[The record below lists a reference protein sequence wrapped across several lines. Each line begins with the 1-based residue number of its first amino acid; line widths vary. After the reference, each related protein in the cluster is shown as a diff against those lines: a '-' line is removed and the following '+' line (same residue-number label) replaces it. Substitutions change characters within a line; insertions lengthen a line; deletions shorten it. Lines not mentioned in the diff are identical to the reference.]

1 MPQPMGSPMIENLST
16 KLHIPR
22 PRPSLVPRSRLTARL
37 DAALDRRL
45 TLIAAPAGFG
55 KTTLL
60 SEWIPQTPHCVT
72 WLSLDE
78 GDNDPTRFWS
88 YLIASLQQ
96 VHPDLGR
103 GALTL
108 LQSPQAPP
116 ITSILTALINDIT
129 AFPDAFSAV
138 LDDYHVIDTQPIHE
152 ALAYLIDHL
161 PENLHLVIS
170 TRVDPPLQLARL
182 RAHDQLA
189 GLRAND
195 LRFTIE
201 ETAEFLSQALEGSM
215 SAGEVAAL
223 EARTEGWI
231 AGLQIAALS
240 MQGLD
245 DMPAFIR
252 AFSGSHRHILGYLAE
267 EVLDQRPKGTLDFL
281 LKTSI
286 LDRLCGPLCDAVTG
300 GADGQ
305 SVLERLEQANLF
317 IAPLDDQAQ
326 WFRYHHLFAEVLQ
339 ARLQRTWPDQI
350 ADLHRRACAWHA
362 QHGTMQEAV
371 RHALASGDHEQA
383 ASLIEAQAGDMLHR
397 GAGNSLRGWLDALP
411 EPTIRARPHLCL
423 ARAWTYQ
430 WGGAI
435 SLSGAQEWS
444 ELAVQVAQDHGSY
457 SAALGGEAAAL
468 QAMVAATRS
477 EVART
482 RKLSQRALEDLPP
495 ESPWRSAVTFTL
507 GTAHLESSDIAAAA
521 HAFEEALKLSQADGV
536 HYIQLAAASFL
547 GDVLVQQ
554 GQLGRAMEMYRQ
566 VLAWAGPGTPHKG
579 AAMAHAGLAHIQCE
593 QNQLDAALE
602 HVKLGTDMLEHVGG
616 AWAAFV
622 LHRVVAR
629 VHQIRGNWP
638 DALDTLDRAH
648 QAGRTT
654 QVSLVVKQAAALRAG
669 LQVAQGD
676 LKSAE
681 TWVAET
687 RLGPQ
692 DPELAQPGWR
702 ELEYLTLA
710 RIRSAQGDHAQAWTL
725 LKRLLEAADVQGRNG
740 SAIAILIQ
748 QALVM
753 QAEGHDDSALE
764 HLERAVALAGPEG
777 YLRIFVDEGEPM
789 RPLLA
794 ELQRRIKR
802 LTGKGESSS
811 IRWSLA
817 YVDRLL
823 LAFSQPIP
831 AAVRG
836 HQGLP
841 EPLTERELEIL
852 HLISTGLSNQ
862 EIAAALVVALS
873 TVKSHINHLYGKL
886 GTRRRTQAV
895 SVARDLG
902 LLAD

>member
-1 MPQPMGSPMIENLST
+1 MIEILST
-16 KLHIPR
+16 KLHVPR
-22 PRPSLVPRSRLTARL
+22 PRTDRVTRPRLTSRLNAG
-37 DAALDRRL
+37 LDRRV
-45 TLIAAPAGFG
+45 TLVAAPAGFG
-55 KTTLL
+55 KTCLL
-60 SEWIPQTPHCVT
+60 SEWIPQSHRCVT
-72 WLSLDE
+72 WLSLDK
-78 GDNDPTRFWS
+78 GDNDPTRFWTHV
-88 YLIASLQQ
+88 IASLRQIDA
-96 VHPDLGR
+96 DLGQS
-103 GALTL
+103 ALAL
-108 LQSPQAPP
+108 VESPQTPP
-116 ITSILTALINDIT
+116 ITSIITALANDIS
-129 AFPDAFSAV
+129 AYPDAFAAV
-138 LDDYHVIDTQPIHE
+138 LDDYHAIETPSIHK

-161 PENLHLVIS
+161 PQNLHLVIS
-170 TRVDPPLQLARL
+170 ARADPPLPLARL
-182 RAHDQLA
+182 RAGGALA
-189 GLRAND
+189 ELRAND
-195 LRFTIE
+195 LRFTADE
-201 ETAEFLSQALEGSM
+201 AAAFLAQATGLHLSGT
-215 SAGEVAAL
+215 EVEAL
-223 EARTEGWI
+223 DSRTEGWI

-240 MQGLD
+240 MQAQPDIPG
-245 DMPAFIR
+245 FIR
-252 AFSGSHRHILGYLAE
+252 TFSGSHRHILGYLAE
-267 EVLDQRPKGTLDFL
+267 EVLDQRPEGTLDFL

-317 IAPLDDQAQ
+317 ITPLDDQAK

-371 RHALASGDHEQA
+371 RHALASGDYEQA
-383 ASLIEAQAGDMLHR
+383 ATLIEAEAGDMLRR
-397 GAGNSLRGWLDALP
+397 GAGNSLRAWLDALP
-411 EPTIRARPHLCL
+411 EQTLRARPRLCL

-430 WGGAI
+430 WGAAI
-435 SLSGAQEWS
+435 SLPGAQEWS
-444 ELAVQVAQDHGSY
+444 ELAVQVARANGSY

-482 RKLSQRALEDLPP
+482 RELSQRALEDLPP

-536 HYIQLAAASFL
+536 HYIQLATASFL
-547 GDVLVQQ
+547 GDILVQQ
-554 GQLGRAMEMYRQ
+554 GQLGRAMVMYRQ

-579 AAMAHAGLAHIQCE
+579 AAMAHAGLAHILCE

-602 HVKLGTDMLEHVGG
+602 HVKPGNDMLEHVGG

-648 QAGRTT
+648 QAGRKT
-654 QVSLVVKQAAALRAG
+654 QVSLVAKQAAALGAA
-669 LQVAQGD
+669 LQLAQGD
-676 LKSAE
+676 LKSPE
-681 TWVAET
+681 TWVAEIG
-687 RLGPQ
+687 LGPE

-710 RIRSAQGDHAQAWTL
+710 RIRSAQGDHAQAWML

-764 HLERAVALAGPEG
+764 HLGRAVALAEPEG
-777 YLRIFVDEGEPM
+777 YLRIFVDEGDPM

-794 ELQRRIKR
+794 ELQKRIKR
-802 LTGKGESSS
+802 QPGKAVSST
-811 IRWSLA
+811 RRSLA
-817 YVDRLL
+817 YLDRLL

-836 HQGLP
+836 PKGLP
-841 EPLTERELEIL
+841 ERLTEREQEIL
-852 HLISTGLSNQ
+852 RLMSEGLSNQ

>member
-1 MPQPMGSPMIENLST
+1 
-16 KLHIPR
+16 
-22 PRPSLVPRSRLTARL
+22 
-37 DAALDRRL
+37 
-45 TLIAAPAGFG
+45 
-55 KTTLL
+55 
-60 SEWIPQTPHCVT
+60 
-72 WLSLDE
+72 
-78 GDNDPTRFWS
+78 
-88 YLIASLQQ
+88 
-96 VHPDLGR
+96 
-103 GALTL
+103 
-108 LQSPQAPP
+108 
-116 ITSILTALINDIT
+116 
-129 AFPDAFSAV
+129 
-138 LDDYHVIDTQPIHE
+138 
-152 ALAYLIDHL
+152 
-161 PENLHLVIS
+161 
-170 TRVDPPLQLARL
+170 
-182 RAHDQLA
+182 
-189 GLRAND
+189 
-195 LRFTIE
+195 
-201 ETAEFLSQALEGSM
+201 
-215 SAGEVAAL
+215 
-223 EARTEGWI
+223 
-231 AGLQIAALS
+231 
-240 MQGLD
+240 
-245 DMPAFIR
+245 
-252 AFSGSHRHILGYLAE
+252 
-267 EVLDQRPKGTLDFL
+267 
-281 LKTSI
+281 
-286 LDRLCGPLCDAVTG
+286 
-300 GADGQ
+300 
-305 SVLERLEQANLF
+305 
-317 IAPLDDQAQ
+317 
-326 WFRYHHLFAEVLQ
+326 
-339 ARLQRTWPDQI
+339 
-350 ADLHRRACAWHA
+350 
-362 QHGTMQEAV
+362 MQEAV

-430 WGGAI
+430 WGAAI

-477 EVART
+477 EVVRT
-482 RKLSQRALEDLPP
+482 RELSQRALEDLPP

-521 HAFEEALKLSQADGV
+521 HAFEEALKLGQADGV

-547 GDVLVQQ
+547 GDILVQQ

-579 AAMAHAGLAHIQCE
+579 AAMAHAGLAHILCE

-648 QAGRTT
+648 QAGRKT
-654 QVSLVVKQAAALRAG
+654 QVSLVIKQAAALRAG
-669 LQVAQGD
+669 LQLAQGD

-681 TWVAET
+681 TWAAET
-687 RLGPQ
+687 RLSPE

-710 RIRSAQGDHAQAWTL
+710 RIRSAQGDHAQAWRL

-748 QALVM
+748 QALDM

-764 HLERAVALAGPEG
+764 HLERAAALAEPEG

-789 RPLLA
+789 RQLLA
-794 ELQRRIKR
+794 ELQRRVNRDAGKAQSSGTRR
-802 LTGKGESSS
+802 L
-811 IRWSLA
+811 LA

-823 LAFSQPIP
+823 ATFSRPDT

-836 HQGLP
+836 PQGLP
-841 EPLTERELEIL
+841 EPLTGREQEIL
-852 HLISTGLSNQ
+852 RLMSEGLSNQ
-862 EIAAALVVALS
+862 EIAASLVVALS

-886 GTRRRTQAV
+886 GAERRTQAV
-895 SVARDLG
+895 SVARELG